1 MENELQQTDIR
12 AADAIMAAGEMRM
25 ELGWNN
31 LARER
36 FEMAGTIYIELAETL
51 EDWTWGMK
59 AGHAYMKA
67 GHVLLD
73 AGTLRDIRN
82 AENNFREAREHF
94 DSVSSN
100 IENTN
105 PDLAAKATYQA
116 AKATKLAREAYMKG
130 LGCDSDSEGFPVEE
144 IEQFEAGEIDRVH

>member
-12 AADAIMAAGEMRM
+12 AADALMAAGEMRM

-59 AGHAYMKA
+59 AGH
-67 GHVLLD
+67 VLL
-73 AGTLRDIRN
+73 G
-82 AENNFREAREHF
+82 AEHLE
-94 DSVSSN
+94 
-100 IENTN
+100 T
-105 PDLAAKATYQA
+105 
-116 AKATKLAREAYMKG
+116 
-130 LGCDSDSEGFPVEE
+130 
-144 IEQFEAGEIDRVH
+144 